1 MEPLKQVGSAGPA
14 VFGGGVVL
22 TLQGGPEAAKQRR
35 AEYRSVEADEI
46 PCLGDV
52 RRTAHHDRGDGRVW
66 LRSHGVTDL
75 C

>member
-1 MEPLKQVGSAGPA
+1 M
-14 VFGGGVVL
+14 
-22 TLQGGPEAAKQRR
+22 QGGPEAAKQRR
-35 AEYRSVEADEI
+35 AEYRSVGADEI